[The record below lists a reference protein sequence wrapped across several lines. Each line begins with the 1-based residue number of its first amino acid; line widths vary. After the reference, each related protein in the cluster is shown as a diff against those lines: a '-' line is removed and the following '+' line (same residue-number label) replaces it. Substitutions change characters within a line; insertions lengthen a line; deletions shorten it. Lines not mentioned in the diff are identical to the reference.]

1 MPESQVRC
9 TVAADRK
16 ADYRSVITIP
26 WVRSFD
32 GWDHRL
38 GYETLQAV
46 FVVFGVSSL
55 SVGVNSA
62 VAVGSSYNE
71 RRVAGSGPGVKVIA
85 DALGKDILGFPGKAV
100 QYVEHREGFGIRSE
114 RTVDPHLPLV
124 SRQVGGT

>member
-1 MPESQVRC
+1 M
-9 TVAADRK
+9 
-16 ADYRSVITIP
+16 ITIP

-46 FVVFGVSSL
+46 FVVFGVSPL
-55 SVGVNSA
+55 GVGVDSA

-71 RRVAGSGPGVKVIA
+71 RRVAGSDPGVKVIA
-85 DALGKDILGFPGKAV
+85 DALGKDIFGLSWEAV
-100 QYVEHREGFGIRSE
+100 QYVEHREGFVIRDE
-114 RTVDPHLPLV
+114 RAVDPYLPLV